1 MVQRR
6 AARFVTNRYHN
17 QSSVN
22 DLLGNLKW
30 QTLEERRTN
39 ARLTM
44 LYKIKKTKEV
54 NIEADH
60 KLIPTNRKLR
70 NTNSNCFQLP
80 SCNTTTRKESFYK
93 MYLRTIWDWNT
104 LPNSVTAASSLES
117 LKRLLATNDQV
128 KYSVILFLFS
138 L

>member
-1 MVQRR
+1 MLFTQLQRR

-17 QSSVN
+17 KSSVN
-22 DLLGNLKW
+22 DMLGNLKW

-44 LYKIKKTKEV
+44 LYKIKKPKEV

-80 SCNTTTRKESFYK
+80 SCNTTTRKESFYP
-93 MYLRTIWDWNT
+93 RTIRDWNT
-104 LPNSVTAASSLES
+104 LPNSVTVASSLES
-117 LKRLLATNDQV
+117 LKRLLAT
-128 KYSVILFLFS
+128 K
-138 L
+138 

>member
-1 MVQRR
+1 MLFTQLQRR

-17 QSSVN
+17 KSSVN
-22 DLLGNLKW
+22 DMLGNLKW

-80 SCNTTTRKESFYK
+80 SCNTTTRKESFYP
-93 MYLRTIWDWNT
+93 RTIQEWNT

-117 LKRLLATNDQV
+117 LKRLLAT
-128 KYSVILFLFS
+128 K
-138 L
+138 